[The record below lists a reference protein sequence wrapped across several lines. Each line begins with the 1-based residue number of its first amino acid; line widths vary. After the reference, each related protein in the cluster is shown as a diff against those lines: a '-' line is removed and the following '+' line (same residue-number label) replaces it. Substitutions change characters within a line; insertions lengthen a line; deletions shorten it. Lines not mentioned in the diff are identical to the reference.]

1 MGTLP
6 EPSSTLAE
14 SRLELSATFRA
25 LKHRN
30 YRLFVSGQLVSLIG
44 TWMQSVAQSWLVY
57 RLTGSPA
64 MLGLVSFANL
74 IPIFLL
80 SPAGGAAADRF
91 DRRRVVIAAQSSLM
105 TLALIL
111 AALTLSGRI
120 EVWHIVTLAVLS
132 GVANAF
138 DVPARQSMFVAMVG
152 KADLMNAIALNSSM
166 FNAARIVGPAVAGVM
181 VAAVGEGWCFLANA
195 ASFGAVLAA
204 LLRMRLEAQSPREEG
219 GSPLKDILAGFRFV
233 RQTGPIHAL
242 LILLGVASVA
252 GMPYAVLLPVFADR
266 ILHGGPEALGLLT
279 GASGSGA
286 LAGALSLA
294 ARRGVRGLGRMVA
307 FASAGFGLALVLFSL
322 SRTFWLSVT
331 LLVPVGFSVMVQMAA
346 SNTLIQTMVPDHLRG
361 RVMSLYSMVFLGMGP
376 FGSFLAGAAA
386 ERLGAPPTVMI
397 GGAVC
402 LLGSALFWTKWRTLR
417 VEARRL
423 IVAQQAETG
432 ML

>member
-1 MGTLP
+1 
-6 EPSSTLAE
+6 
-14 SRLELSATFRA
+14 
-25 LKHRN
+25 
-30 YRLFVSGQLVSLIG
+30 
-44 TWMQSVAQSWLVY
+44 MQSVAQSWLVY

-120 EVWHIVTLAVLS
+120 EVWQIVTLAVLS

-219 GSPLKDILAGFRFV
+219 GSPLRDILAGFRFV

-361 RVMSLYSMVFLGMGP
+361 RVMALYSMVFLGMGP

-423 IVAQQAETG
+423 IVAQQAESG
-432 ML
+432 IS

>member
-1 MGTLP
+1 VIQM
-6 EPSSTLAE
+6 
-14 SRLELSATFRA
+14 LE
-25 LKHRN
+25 
-30 YRLFVSGQLVSLIG
+30 
-44 TWMQSVAQSWLVY
+44 
-57 RLTGSPA
+57 
-64 MLGLVSFANL
+64 
-74 IPIFLL
+74 
-80 SPAGGAAADRF
+80 DR
-91 DRRRVVIAAQSSLM
+91 Q
-105 TLALIL
+105 
-111 AALTLSGRI
+111 
-120 EVWHIVTLAVLS
+120 
-132 GVANAF
+132 
-138 DVPARQSMFVAMVG
+138 
-152 KADLMNAIALNSSM
+152 DLNNAIALNSSM
-166 FNAARIVGPAVAGVM
+166 VNAARLIGPTIAGLLVE
-181 VAAVGEGWCFLANA
+181 AFGEGWCFLANA

-219 GSPLKDILAGFRFV
+219 GSPLRDILAGFRFV

-361 RVMSLYSMVFLGMGP
+361 RVMALYSMVFLGMGP

-423 IVAQQAETG
+423 IVAQQAESG
-432 ML
+432 IS